1 MSESRL
7 TPAVRRVVGIAVA
20 VIVAF
25 VMWSLYDTN
34 VHTQVNGRL
43 GPIVTTPAPTPH
55 RRPPRPPRRPRPR
68 RRTPS
73 PGSPLVPLAD
83 LPPEAADTVT
93 AIDQGP
99 PYPYDG
105 DGVTFENR
113 EGHLPAHETGYYR
126 EFTVVTPGSEDRGA
140 RRIVAGHV
148 GELYYTADHYD
159 SFVRIAP

>member
-7 TPAVRRVVGIAVA
+7 TPAVRRVVGITVA

-25 VMWSLYDTN
+25 VGWSLYDTD
-34 VHTQVNGRL
+34 VHTQVNGRF
-43 GPIVTTPAPTPH
+43 GPIVTTPPPTASS
-55 RRPPRPPRRPRPR
+55 
-68 RRTPS
+68 TS
-73 PGSPLVPLAD
+73 PGSTTAPTTDPESGLPLVPLAD
-83 LPPEAADTVT
+83 LPPEAADTVA

-99 PYPYDG
+99 PFPFDG

-113 EGHLPAHETGYYR
+113 EGLLPAHESGYYR

-140 RRIVAGHV
+140 RRIVAGQV
-148 GELYYTADHYD
+148 GELYYTDDHYD